1 MQVAVLTIDV
11 QSNQGLTVYLEA
23 GNKGIKGQ
31 LPLFSELQSDYQNW
45 QNAINQSA
53 NSQFRLESEDTTEQ
67 FTVNVEPLA
76 KKLEDNI
83 NSWLQHEYFQNIREE
98 LIDFLG
104 ASKKIPSRIV
114 IKTDDLFLQQLPW
127 YCWNVLKK
135 FPNNE
140 ITLSFKTGTIRSNS
154 VFPRKSRIKLLA
166 ILGTSSNISINE
178 DIKILKKIESKT
190 KIKIEYFPN
199 KNTKDFPETL
209 KQSLL
214 NSLEF
219 NGYDILFF
227 AGHGVGISNNQT
239 DIIRLQIN
247 TSTVDISLSEL
258 ENALQTAIKKG
269 LRLAIFNSCFGMK
282 IGQTLIRE
290 HGLTTISMREKVKDN
305 VAIYFLQNFVENF
318 YLGRPLFLSVKEA
331 RKQSLEVSDTW
342 LPVIFQNENAESIK
356 LSDWKLPNILEVLA
370 SVALTAF
377 NLGLMTISFAGTLL
391 INQNFWL
398 IILTSSGIISALL
411 FMFYP
416 DFSQKKYLL
425 TISAFTLITSI
436 IFVFI
441 FKYGLALLFFALMP
455 SLVSIFL
462 ISLFSLTYYP
472 LSTSLRFIGRFIRN
486 VIQAI
491 R

>member
-1 MQVAVLTIDV
+1 MQVVVLTIDV
-11 QSNQGLTVYLEA
+11 QSNQELAVYLEA
-23 GNKGIKGQ
+23 GSKGIKGQ
-31 LPLFSELQSDYQNW
+31 LPLFPELQSDYQNW

-53 NSQFRLESEDTTEQ
+53 NSQFRLESEETTEQ
-67 FTVNVEPLA
+67 FPVNIESLA

-83 NSWLQHEYFQNIREE
+83 NNWLQHEYFQNIREE

-104 ASKKIPSRIV
+104 TSKKFPSRIV

-127 YCWNVLKK
+127 YCWNVLRK

-140 ITLSFKTGTIRSNS
+140 ITLSFKTGTIKSNS
-154 VFPRKSRIKLLA
+154 LFPRKSQIKLLA

-178 DIKILKKIESKT
+178 DIKILKRIESKT
-190 KIKIEYFPN
+190 KIKIEYFPH
-199 KNTKDFPETL
+199 KNTNQLQDTL

-219 NGYDILFF
+219 QGYDILFF

-239 DIIRLQIN
+239 DIIRIGIN
-247 TSTVDISLSEL
+247 TAIVDISLSEL
-258 ENALQTAIKKG
+258 ENALQIAINKG

-290 HGLTTISMREKVKDN
+290 HGLTTIAMREKIKDN
-305 VAIYFLQNFVENF
+305 VAIDFLQKFVENF
-318 YLGRPLFLSVKEA
+318 YLGMPLFLAVKEA

-356 LSDWKLPNILEVLA
+356 LSDWKLPNILEVLV
-370 SVALTAF
+370 SVGLTGF
-377 NLGLMTISFAGTLL
+377 NLGLITISFAGTLL
-391 INQNFWL
+391 INHNFWL
-398 IILTSSGIISALL
+398 IILISSAIISALL
-411 FMFYP
+411 FIFYP
-416 DFSQKKYLL
+416 DFSPKKYLL
-425 TISAFTLITSI
+425 TISALTLIISM
-436 IFVFI
+436 IFILI
-441 FKYGLALLFFALMP
+441 FKYELALLFFALMP
-455 SLVSIFL
+455 SLISVFI
-462 ISLFSLTYYP
+462 ISLFCLTYYP
-472 LSTSLRFIGRFIRN
+472 LSISLRFIGRFIIN

>member
-11 QSNQGLTVYLEA
+11 QSNQELTVYLEA

-31 LPLFSELQSDYQNW
+31 LPLFSQLQFDYQNW

-53 NSQFRLESEDTTEQ
+53 TSQFRLESEETTEQ
-67 FTVNVEPLA
+67 LTVNIEPLA

-83 NSWLQHEYFQNIREE
+83 NNWLQHEYFQNIREE

-104 ASKKIPSRIV
+104 ASKTFPSRIV

-154 VFPRKSRIKLLA
+154 VFPRKSQIKLLA
-166 ILGTSSNISINE
+166 ILGTSSHISINE
-178 DIKILKKIESKT
+178 DIKILKTIDSKT

-199 KNTKDFPETL
+199 KNSSQLQGNL
-209 KQSLL
+209 KQILL
-214 NSLEF
+214 NIIES

-227 AGHGVGISNNQT
+227 TGHGVGISNNQT
-239 DIIRLQIN
+239 DIIRIGTS

-258 ENALQTAIKKG
+258 ENALQIAIKKG

-282 IGQTLIRE
+282 IGQTLIRQ
-290 HGLTTISMREKVKDN
+290 HGLTTISMREKIKDN
-305 VAIYFLQNFVENF
+305 VAIDFLQNFLENF
-318 YLGRPLFLSVKEA
+318 YLGMPLFLAVKEA
-331 RKQSLEVSDTW
+331 RKQNLEVSDTW

-356 LSDWKLPNILEVLA
+356 LSDWKLPNILEVLL
-370 SVALTAF
+370 SVGLTGF

-398 IILTSSGIISALL
+398 IILILSGIISALL
-411 FMFYP
+411 FIFYP
-416 DFSQKKYLL
+416 NFSQKKYLL
-425 TISAFTLITSI
+425 AISILALIINVSLI
-436 IFVFI
+436 FI
-441 FKYGLALLFFALMP
+441 FKYGLSLLFFALIP
-455 SLVSIFL
+455 SLISVFI
-462 ISLFSLTYYP
+462 ISLFCLIYYP
-472 LSTSLRFIGRFIRN
+472 LSKSLRFTGRFIKN